1 MEVKDYREAT
11 MSAVDFIQDKY
22 GKEYAGLLKNFR
34 DLQLEQYLLF
44 ARKNHDYGMKNITAG
59 SDLETEDEVKF
70 VLTGL
75 WFRISDKVNRWKNI
89 IKNGWTVETEPFL
102 DTLQD
107 IANYAI
113 IAEMVAR
120 GLWTNEKDEEDTGES
135 KADSGES
142 ESPGERE

>member
-89 IKNGWTVETEPFL
+89 MKNGWTVETEPFL

-120 GLWTNEKDEEDTGES
+120 GLWTNENYEEDTEES
-135 KADSGES
+135 KGDSGES
-142 ESPGERE
+142 ESPRERE

>member
-1 MEVKDYREAT
+1 

-75 WFRISDKVNRWKNI
+75 WFRISDKVNRWRNI
-89 IKNGWTVETEPFL
+89 MKNGWTVETETFL

>member
-1 MEVKDYREAT
+1 
-11 MSAVDFIQDKY
+11 
-22 GKEYAGLLKNFR
+22 
-34 DLQLEQYLLF
+34 
-44 ARKNHDYGMKNITAG
+44 MKNITAG
-59 SDLETEDEVKF
+59 LDLETEDEIKF

-75 WFRISDKVNRWKNI
+75 WFRISDKVNRWRNI
-89 IKNGWTVETEPFL
+89 MKNGWISENENFL

-107 IANYAI
+107 IVNYGI
-113 IAEMVAR
+113 IAQMVAR

>member
-1 MEVKDYREAT
+1 

-75 WFRISDKVNRWKNI
+75 WFRISDKVNRWRNI
-89 IKNGWTVETEPFL
+89 MKNGWTVETETFL

-142 ESPGERE
+142 ESPRERE

>member
-89 IKNGWTVETEPFL
+89 MKNGWTVETETFL

-142 ESPGERE
+142 ESPRERE

>member
-11 MSAVDFIQDKY
+11 MSAVDFVQDKY

-142 ESPGERE
+142 ESPRERE

>member
-44 ARKNHDYGMKNITAG
+44 ARKNHDHGMKNITAG

-75 WFRISDKVNRWKNI
+75 WFRISDKVNRWRNI
-89 IKNGWTVETEPFL
+89 MKNGWTVETETFL

-142 ESPGERE
+142 ESPRERE

>member
-75 WFRISDKVNRWKNI
+75 WFRISDKVNRWRNI
-89 IKNGWTVETEPFL
+89 MKNGWTVETEPFL

-135 KADSGES
+135 KGDSGES
-142 ESPGERE
+142 ESPRERE

>member
-75 WFRISDKVNRWKNI
+75 WFRISDKVNRWRNI
-89 IKNGWTVETEPFL
+89 MKNGWTVETETFL

>member
-11 MSAVDFIQDKY
+11 VSAVDFIQDKY

-75 WFRISDKVNRWKNI
+75 WFRISDKVNRWRNI
-89 IKNGWTVETEPFL
+89 MKNGWTVETETFL

>member
-75 WFRISDKVNRWKNI
+75 WFRISDKVNRWRNI
-89 IKNGWTVETEPFL
+89 MKNGWTVETETFL

-120 GLWTNEKDEEDTGES
+120 GLWTNEKYEEDTGES

-142 ESPGERE
+142 ESPRERE

>member
-11 MSAVDFIQDKY
+11 VSAVDFIQDKY

-59 SDLETEDEVKF
+59 SDLETEDEVRF

-89 IKNGWTVETEPFL
+89 IKNGWTAENENFL

-107 IANYAI
+107 ISNYAI

-120 GLWTNEKDEEDTGES
+120 GLWTNEKYEEDTGES
-135 KADSGES
+135 KEDSRES
-142 ESPGERE
+142 ESPGERK

>member
-75 WFRISDKVNRWKNI
+75 WFRVSDKVNRWKNI
-89 IKNGWTVETEPFL
+89 MKNGWTVETEPFL

>member
-120 GLWTNEKDEEDTGES
+120 GLWTNEKYEEDTGES

-142 ESPGERE
+142 ESPRERE

>member
-11 MSAVDFIQDKY
+11 MSAVDFIQDRY

-120 GLWTNEKDEEDTGES
+120 GLWTNEKYEEDTGES

-142 ESPGERE
+142 ESSGERE

>member
-11 MSAVDFIQDKY
+11 MSAVDFVQDKY

-75 WFRISDKVNRWKNI
+75 WFRISDKVNRWRNI
-89 IKNGWTVETEPFL
+89 MKNGWTVETETFL

>member
-75 WFRISDKVNRWKNI
+75 WFRISDKVNRWRNI
-89 IKNGWTVETEPFL
+89 MKNGWTVETESFL

-120 GLWTNEKDEEDTGES
+120 GLWTNENYEEDTGES

-142 ESPGERE
+142 ESPRERE

>member
-75 WFRISDKVNRWKNI
+75 WFRISDKVNRWRNI
-89 IKNGWTVETEPFL
+89 MKNGWTVETEPFL

>member
-1 MEVKDYREAT
+1 MEVKDYREVT

-22 GKEYAGLLKNFR
+22 GKEYAGFLKNFR

-75 WFRISDKVNRWKNI
+75 WFRISDKVNRWRNI
-89 IKNGWTVETEPFL
+89 MKNGWTVETETFL

-142 ESPGERE
+142 ESPRERE

>member
-59 SDLETEDEVKF
+59 LDLETEDEVKF

-75 WFRISDKVNRWKNI
+75 WFRISDKVNRWRNI
-89 IKNGWTVETEPFL
+89 MKNGWTVETETFL

>member
-75 WFRISDKVNRWKNI
+75 WFRISDKVNRWRNI
-89 IKNGWTVETEPFL
+89 MKNGWTVETETFL

-120 GLWTNEKDEEDTGES
+120 GLWTNEKDEEDPGES
-135 KADSGES
+135 TADSGES
-142 ESPGERE
+142 ESPRDRE

>member
-75 WFRISDKVNRWKNI
+75 WFRISDKVNRWRNI
-89 IKNGWTVETEPFL
+89 VKNGWTVETETFL

>member
-75 WFRISDKVNRWKNI
+75 WFRISDKVNRWRNI
-89 IKNGWTVETEPFL
+89 MKNGWTVETETFL

-142 ESPGERE
+142 ESPRERE

>member
-11 MSAVDFIQDKY
+11 MSAVDFIQDRY

-75 WFRISDKVNRWKNI
+75 WFRISDKVNRWRNI
-89 IKNGWTVETEPFL
+89 MKNGWTVETETFL

-142 ESPGERE
+142 ESPRERE

>member
-11 MSAVDFIQDKY
+11 MSAVDFVQDKY

>member
-102 DTLQD
+102 DTRQD

>member
-44 ARKNHDYGMKNITAG
+44 ARKNHDYGMKNVTAG
-59 SDLETEDEVKF
+59 LDLETEDEVKF

-75 WFRISDKVNRWKNI
+75 WFRISDKVNRWRNI
-89 IKNGWTVETEPFL
+89 MKNGWTVETETFL

-142 ESPGERE
+142 ESPRERE

>member
-22 GKEYAGLLKNFR
+22 GKEYAGFLKNFR

-75 WFRISDKVNRWKNI
+75 WFRISDKVNRWRNI
-89 IKNGWTVETEPFL
+89 MKNGWTVETETFL

-142 ESPGERE
+142 ESPRERE

>member
-44 ARKNHDYGMKNITAG
+44 ARKNHDYGMKNVTAG
-59 SDLETEDEVKF
+59 LDLETEDEIKF

-75 WFRISDKVNRWKNI
+75 WFRISDKVNRWRNI
-89 IKNGWTVETEPFL
+89 MKNGWTVETETFL

-142 ESPGERE
+142 ESPRERE

>member
-11 MSAVDFIQDKY
+11 MSAVNFIQDKY

-75 WFRISDKVNRWKNI
+75 WFRISDKVNRWRNI
-89 IKNGWTVETEPFL
+89 MKNGWTVETETFL

-142 ESPGERE
+142 ESPRERE